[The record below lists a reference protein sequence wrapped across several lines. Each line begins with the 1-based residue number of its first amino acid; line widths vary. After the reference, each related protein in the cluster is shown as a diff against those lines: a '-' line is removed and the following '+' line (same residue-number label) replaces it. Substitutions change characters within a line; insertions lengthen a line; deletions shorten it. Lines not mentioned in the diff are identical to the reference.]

1 MEFLDKEFTQRNWKL
16 YENNNNDFVYKRND
30 LEFFIIKQTPK
41 GNISVSYPIKNS
53 QYNYVTHFNNYNNL
67 YDYVLDKLEYI

>member
-16 YENNNNDFVYKRND
+16 YENNNNEFVYKRND

-53 QYNYVTHFNNYNNL
+53 QYNYVTHFNNYTNL